1 MYMEQLT
8 ALAKTGT
15 EICPTFRHQVVQ
27 LFKTE
32 LNVKLIYSIN
42 RLKFLQWFR
51 QAVTITVVA
60 GIVEHG

>member
-1 MYMEQLT
+1 MEQLT
-8 ALAKTGT
+8 ALAKAGT
-15 EICPTFRHQVVQ
+15 EINPAFQHQVVQ

-51 QAVTITVVA
+51 QAVTITVVV
-60 GIVEHG
+60 GIVARG